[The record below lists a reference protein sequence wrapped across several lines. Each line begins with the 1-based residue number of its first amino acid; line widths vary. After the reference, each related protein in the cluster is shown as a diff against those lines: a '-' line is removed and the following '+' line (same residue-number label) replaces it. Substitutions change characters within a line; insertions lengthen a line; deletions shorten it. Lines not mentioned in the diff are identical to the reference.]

1 MSYYQRNIKHIILTM
16 VNRKIEEI
24 TSKIILRS
32 KSTRKEYLKL
42 IKNNF
47 DNSSARRGLS
57 CGNLAHGFTGYNS
70 NEKK

>member
-1 MSYYQRNIKHIILTM
+1 M

-32 KSTRKEYLKL
+32 ENTRNKYLNL

-47 DNSSARRGLS
+47 DNSSARKGLS
-57 CGNLAHGFTGYNS
+57 CGNLAHGFAGCNT
-70 NEKK
+70 NEKKNNF